1 MKFSEL
7 NLHHD
12 LMEALD
18 SMGFSEATPIQEQS
32 IPDLINGR
40 DIIGCAQTGT
50 GKTAA
55 FLIPLIERI
64 LKSDRDGVKGIII
77 APTRELAIQIDRQ
90 MEGLSY
96 FCGIG
101 SIAIYGGKDGMS
113 WEQEKT
119 ALSQGGADVIICTP
133 GRLIAHLGFNYA
145 DFSKVEVVILD
156 EADRMLDMGFHDDIM
171 KIVETVPPSRQT
183 MMFSATMPP
192 KIRTLAEKLLKDPL
206 SISIAISKPS
216 ENIRQEAYMVYD
228 TQKELLIEKLLE
240 GQDITSCIVF
250 VSTKKNVRSIER
262 RLSKKGWK
270 AASISSD
277 LEQKEREDVLND
289 FRNRRINYLVAT
301 DILSRGIDID
311 EIQVVVNYEVPR
323 DPEDYVHRIG
333 RTARAGASGRAIT
346 FVNEMD
352 MQAFA
357 RCEKLIERSIEKP
370 PLPDGMEGPVY
381 DPKRSR
387 FAPSSEPAGR
397 RGAGGGGR
405 AGGGRGNG
413 PRRDRPS
420 AAPNG
425 QGPKAEASGQGS
437 PDGPKKK
444 RKNKKRRGPR
454 PEMPSGGGQGS

>member
-7 NLHHD
+7 SLHSD

-32 IPDLINGR
+32 IPDLIQGR

-64 LKSDRDGVKGIII
+64 LKGDRNGVKGIII
-77 APTRELAIQIDRQ
+77 APTRELAVQIDRQ

-101 SIAIYGGKDGMS
+101 SIAIYGGKDGLS

-119 ALSQGGADVIICTP
+119 ALSDGGADVIICTP
-133 GRLIAHLGFNYA
+133 GRLIAHLGFNYVN
-145 DFSKVEVVILD
+145 FSHVECVILD
-156 EADRMLDMGFHDDIM
+156 EADRMLDMGFHDDII
-171 KIVETVPPSRQT
+171 KIVETVRPDRQT

-192 KIRTLAEKLLKDPL
+192 KIRTLAEKLLNDPI
-206 SISIAISKPS
+206 SVSIAISKPS
-216 ENIRQEAYMVYD
+216 ENIKQEAYMVYD
-228 TQKELLIEKLLE
+228 PQKEILIERLLE
-240 GQDITSCIVF
+240 GRNIQSCIVF
-250 VSTKKNVRSIER
+250 VSTKKNVRSIESRLR
-262 RLSKKGWK
+262 RKGWK
-270 AASISSD
+270 VAAISSD

-289 FRNRRINYLVAT
+289 FRNRRLNFLVAT
-301 DILSRGIDID
+301 DILSRGIDIED
-311 EIQVVVNYEVPR
+311 IEVVVNYEVPR

-352 MQAFA
+352 MGAFG
-357 RCEKLIERSIEKP
+357 RIEKLIERTIDKP
-370 PLPDGMEGPVY
+370 ALPEGMDRGPEY

-387 FAPSSEPAGR
+387 FAPSSAP
-397 RGAGGGGR
+397 AGGGGNR
-405 AGGGRGNG
+405 GGGRPGGGNRHGSPRPAGNG
-413 PRRDRPS
+413 QPQSS
-420 AAPNG
+420 AAP
-425 QGPKAEASGQGS
+425 QGGG
-437 PDGPKKK
+437 DRK

-454 PEMPSGGGQGS
+454 PQTEGGTPQA

>member
-1 MKFSEL
+1 
-7 NLHHD
+7 
-12 LMEALD
+12 MEALD
-18 SMGFSEATPIQEQS
+18 SMGFEEATPIQEQS
-32 IPDLINGR
+32 IPDLIQGR

-145 DFSKVEVVILD
+145 DFSKVECVILD

-171 KIVETVPPSRQT
+171 KIVETVPEGRQT

-192 KIRTLAEKLLKDPL
+192 KIRTLAEKLLKDPM

-228 TQKELLIEKLLE
+228 QQKELLIEKLLE
-240 GQDITSCIVF
+240 DQDITSCIVF

-270 AASISSD
+270 AAAISSD

-352 MQAFA
+352 MQAFG
-357 RCEKLIERSIEKP
+357 RIEKLIERSVEKP
-370 PLPDGMEGPVY
+370 PLPAGMESGPDY

-397 RGAGGGGR
+397 GGGGR
-405 AGGGRGNG
+405 GRGSGSG
-413 PRRDRPS
+413 PRRDRP
-420 AAPNG
+420 AAQPDLQGVQSSSNG
-425 QGPKAEASGQGS
+425 QVNPENANQ
-437 PDGPKKK
+437 K

-454 PEMPSGGGQGS
+454 PETQGGGTQGS